1 MILLIFIFLF
11 ALIAFYFGNT
21 VRKNS
26 LILYI
31 LFIILGV
38 FSFLF
43 SEVSIFKL
51 INQGFL
57 GFSLIYLVMIA
68 GAFDNKS
75 KIRKKLIGV
84 RKEYSILGFLAI
96 APHALSKLIAG
107 LSGEL
112 PVAWFGIATF
122 LLMIPLFIT
131 SFTFI
136 RRKMKPKSWKQ
147 LQSLAYVIYFLLLIH
162 LAINYTEIIGLV
174 IYIILFAF
182 YIIKKIIYELAK
194 SKAKSIKKTKTTEIK
209 YTEERR
215 NNK

>member
-11 ALIAFYFGNT
+11 ALIAFYFGNI

-26 LILYI
+26 SILYI
-31 LFIILGV
+31 LLIIIGV
-38 FSFLF
+38 LSFLF
-43 SEVSIFKL
+43 SEVSIFYF

-68 GAFDNKS
+68 GAFNNKS
-75 KIRKKLIGV
+75 IIRKKLIGV

-96 APHALSKLIAG
+96 APHALIKLIAG

-112 PVAWFGIATF
+112 TVAWFGIATI

-162 LAINYTEIIGLV
+162 LAMNYTEIIGLV

-182 YIIKKIIYELAK
+182 YIIKKIIYEFAK

-209 YTEERR
+209 YTKERR
-215 NNK
+215 NSK